1 MLIHVVKKGDS
12 IYSIARRYGQPMQ
25 KIITDNRLEN
35 PGRLVVGQTIVV
47 MTDSIPHVVAAGES
61 LYLIARNYET
71 TVAAILGANPD
82 IRDPAFIRAGQT
94 ITIPFPT
101 PQLGTI
107 EVNGYAF
114 PNINRN
120 TLRSTQAFLT
130 YLSIFS
136 YQVRPDGSLAPIPDQ
151 ELVQT
156 ARQAQVAPMMVIT
169 NIKEGASFNS
179 DLAHT
184 ILTDQT
190 VQNNLLDNI
199 ERTLK
204 EKQYAG
210 LDVDFE
216 YVYPND
222 RENYNEFLRKLAARL
237 RPQGYILTT
246 ALAPK
251 ISGTQT
257 GLLYQAHDYA
267 AHGQIVD
274 HVILMTYE
282 WGYTYGPPQA
292 VAPIDQVE
300 RVLRYAVSVIPSK
313 KILMGMPNYG
323 YDWTLPFV
331 QGSAARSI
339 SNTEAVNLA
348 ARVGAEIQYDEKAQ
362 APYFHYYDSNG
373 REHVVW
379 FDDARSIQARLQLVS
394 KYNLGGVS
402 YWTINRYFPQNWLVL
417 QSMAQVKKV
426 L

>member
-1 MLIHVVKKGDS
+1 MIIHVVKKGDS
-12 IYSIARRYGQPMQ
+12 IYSIARQYGQPMQ
-25 KIITDNRLEN
+25 KVIADNRLEN

-47 MTDSIPHVVAAGES
+47 MADQIPHVVAQGES
-61 LYLIARNYET
+61 LYTIARSYDT
-71 TVAAILGANPD
+71 TVAAILRANPG
-82 IRDPAFIRAGQT
+82 ITDPAFIRAGQVVN
-94 ITIPFPT
+94 IPVPSQ
-101 PQLGTI
+101 QLGSI
-107 EVNGYAF
+107 QVNGYAF

-136 YQVRPDGSLAPIPDQ
+136 YQVRPDGSLAAIPDQ
-151 ELVQT
+151 EPANA
-156 ARQAQVAPMMVIT
+156 ARQAQVAPMMVVT

-210 LDVDFE
+210 LDIDFE

-222 RENYNEFLRKLAARL
+222 RENYNQFLRKVAARL
-237 RPQGYILTT
+237 RPQGYLLTT

-251 ISGTQT
+251 LSATQT

-267 AHGQIVD
+267 VHGQVAD

-300 RVLRYAVSVIPSK
+300 RVLRYAVSVIPSE

-339 SNTEAVNLA
+339 SNTAAVNLA
-348 ARVGAEIQYDEKAQ
+348 ARVGAEIQYDQKSQ
-362 APYFHYYDSNG
+362 APYFNYYDSNR

-379 FDDARSIQARLQLVS
+379 FDDARSVEARLRLVE
-394 KYNLGGVS
+394 KYKLGGVS
-402 YWTINRYFPQNWLVL
+402 YWTINTYFPQNWLVL
-417 QSMAQVKKV
+417 QSLYQVQKV

>member
-1 MLIHVVKKGDS
+1 MIIHVVKKGDS
-12 IYSIARRYGQPMQ
+12 IYTIARRYGVSMQ
-25 KIITDNRLEN
+25 KIIADNRLEN
-35 PGRLVVGQTIVV
+35 PGRLVVGQTIVI
-47 MTDSIPHVVAAGES
+47 MTDRIPHVVSPGES
-61 LYLIARNYET
+61 LYTIARNYDT
-71 TVAAILGANPD
+71 TVAALLSANPQ
-82 IRDPAFIRAGQT
+82 ITDPAFISPGQVV
-94 ITIPFPT
+94 TIPLT
-101 PQLGTI
+101 DEQLGSML
-107 EVNGYAF
+107 VNGYAF

-120 TLRSTQAFLT
+120 TLRSTQAFLS
-130 YLSIFS
+130 YLSIFA
-136 YQVRPDGSLAPIPDQ
+136 YQVRPDGSLSTIPDQ
-151 ELVQT
+151 ELVNT
-156 ARQAQVAPMMVIT
+156 ARQAGVAPMMVIT

-190 VQNNLLDNI
+190 VQNNLIDNI

-204 EKQYAG
+204 EKQYTG

-222 RENYNEFLRKLAARL
+222 RENYNQFLRKLAARL
-237 RPQGYILTT
+237 RPQGYTLTT

-251 ISGTQT
+251 TSGNQT
-257 GLLYQAHDYA
+257 GLLYQAHDYP

-282 WGYTYGPPQA
+282 WGYTYGPAQA
-292 VAPIDQVE
+292 VSPIDQVE
-300 RVLRYAVSVIPSK
+300 RVLQYAVSVIPSQ

-339 SNTEAVNLA
+339 TNVEAVNLA

-362 APYFHYYDSNG
+362 APFFRYYDSN
-373 REHVVW
+373 RRQHEVW
-379 FDDARSIQARLQLVS
+379 FDDARSIEARLRLVR

-402 YWTINRYFPQNWLVL
+402 YWTINSYFPQNWLVL
-417 QSMAQVKKV
+417 QSLYQVKKV